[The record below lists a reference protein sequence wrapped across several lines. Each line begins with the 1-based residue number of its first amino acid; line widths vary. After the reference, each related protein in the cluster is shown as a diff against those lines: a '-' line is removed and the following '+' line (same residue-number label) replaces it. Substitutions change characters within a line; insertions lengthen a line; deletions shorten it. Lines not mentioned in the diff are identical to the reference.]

1 MCDSGTVL
9 QSYGRCVVVRFRHV
23 LLLTVLDKSYTQLTL
38 TIPGVQLS
46 CTAHQIYLLFPLT
59 SSHLCK
65 TFSWFIMRKF
75 LIQKHNIVKLSWIG
89 NCLEYLL
96 HVKKVMNHF
105 KFHSSVIIDADLC
118 ACPLCCQILIWSE
131 EQNNLEPD
139 VKTADTDSSPRS
151 VKIKNW
157 YL

>member
-9 QSYGRCVVVRFRHV
+9 QSYGRCVVVRFWHV
-23 LLLTVLDKSYTQLTL
+23 LLLTVLLDKSYTQLTL

-65 TFSWFIMRKF
+65 TFSWFIMWKF

-105 KFHSSVIIDADLC
+105 IFHSSVIIDADLY
-118 ACPLCCQILIWSE
+118 AHAHFVVKSWYEVKNKTSWSQMWKQQIQIPLQDQW
-131 EQNNLEPD
+131 
-139 VKTADTDSSPRS
+139 K
-151 VKIKNW
+151 
-157 YL
+157 